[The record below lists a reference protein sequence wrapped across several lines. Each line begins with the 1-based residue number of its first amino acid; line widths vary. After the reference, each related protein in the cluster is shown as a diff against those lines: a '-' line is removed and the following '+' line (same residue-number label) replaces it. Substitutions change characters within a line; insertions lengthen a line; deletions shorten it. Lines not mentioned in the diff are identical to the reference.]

1 VPKTCK
7 KSSFA
12 AMAQEHQEHQE
23 YIQNKVNPILEN
35 LVTQLL
41 LERPENLA
49 PFMIKWL
56 SEHSTTPAAAAITEN
71 VNELN
76 TLKAELE
83 ALQNEVSTLE
93 SDAARG
99 AQGGGTRESPAPG
112 ANDEDDEDEDDD
124 DDDEEMAPPPPASY
138 YKKERTSVSAEA
150 YGQWNQKK
158 AFTPPQ
164 HPKNDEQKLRIKG
177 VLEQSFLF
185 SCLDQNDLDVIIL
198 AMTELVCTASQRI
211 IQQGD
216 DGDCL
221 FVVEAGSVDCF
232 KKQPDGTEKLVKQC
246 NVGDAFGELALLYNC
261 PRAASVVAQDKS
273 VLWSLDR
280 ETFNHI
286 VKDAA
291 AKRRERYEQFLKGVP
306 ILESMEA
313 YERTQ
318 MCDALQSEKHPKGK
332 VIVQQGD
339 PGDKFY
345 IMESGE
351 CVVTKSYVKGQ
362 APQEVMQYK
371 GGDYF
376 GELALL
382 ENEPRAATVTAI
394 SDCQV
399 LTLNRRTFKHL
410 LGSLSEM
417 LKRNT
422 SRYN

>member
-1 VPKTCK
+1 
-7 KSSFA
+7 
-12 AMAQEHQEHQE
+12 MAQEHQEHQE

-56 SEHSTTPAAAAITEN
+56 SEHSTTPAAAAITSN

-76 TLKAELE
+76 TLKAQLE
-83 ALQNEVSTLE
+83 ALQSEVSTLE
-93 SDAARG
+93 ADARG
-99 AQGGGTRESPAPG
+99 TQGAAGSALSPAPG
-112 ANDEDDEDEDDD
+112 ANDEDEDEDDD
-124 DDDEEMAPPPPASY
+124 DDDEEELAPPPASY

-158 AFTPPQ
+158 AFTPPVN
-164 HPKNDEQKLRIKG
+164 HKSDEQKKRIQV

-185 SCLDQNDLDVIIL
+185 SCLDQNDLEVIIL
-198 AMTELVCTASQRI
+198 AMTELVCTANQRV
-211 IQQGD
+211 IQQGE

-221 FVVEAGSVDCF
+221 YVVEAGQVDCY
-232 KKQPDGTEKLVKQC
+232 KKQPDGAEQLVKTC
-246 NVGDAFGELALLYNC
+246 GVGDAFGELALLYNC
-261 PRAASVVAQDKS
+261 PRAASVVAQDKTI
-273 VLWSLDR
+273 LWSLDR

-291 AKRRERYEQFLKGVP
+291 AKRRERYETFLKGVP

-318 MCDALQSEKHPKGK
+318 MCDALQTEKHPKGK

-345 IMESGE
+345 IIEAGE
-351 CVVTKSYVKGQ
+351 AVVTKMYVKGQ
-362 APQEVMQYK
+362 TPQEVMQYK
-371 GGDYF
+371 SGDYF

-394 SDCQV
+394 SDCQL
-399 LTLNRRTFKHL
+399 LTLNRRTFKLL
-410 LGSLSEM
+410 LGSLNEM

-422 SRYN
+422 SRYA